1 MTILS
6 GTARASA
13 GIIALIALLGL
24 AMQLRASLVLLG
36 SPAAA
41 LWAMFRY
48 FTIIA
53 NLLVALTFAG
63 VALGRPRTASP
74 VLLGGVVL
82 AILLVGIVY
91 GLLLRGLIELSGG
104 AKLADIILHNVTPV
118 LAPLFW
124 LIFAP
129 KGGLR
134 RRDPW
139 LWCFL
144 PIAYFAYALA
154 RGAAE
159 GVYAYPFMDAARIG
173 WLQTATNGLLIASGF
188 VVGGFAL
195 LWLDQR
201 LARPKKAH

>member
-1 MTILS
+1 MNLTS
-6 GTARASA
+6 GIARASA
-13 GIIALIALLGL
+13 AIIALIACFGL
-24 AMQLRASLVLLG
+24 AVQFRASLALLG

-41 LWAMFRY
+41 LWVMFRY

-53 NLLVALTFAG
+53 NLFVALTFAG
-63 VALGRPRTASP
+63 IALGRPRIASP
-74 VLLGGVVL
+74 ALLGGVTL

-104 AKLADIILHNVTPV
+104 AKLADLILHRITPV

-139 LWCFL
+139 LWSLL
-144 PIAYFAYALA
+144 PIAYFVYALA

-173 WLQTATNGLLIASGF
+173 WLQTATNGLLIALGF
-188 VVGGFAL
+188 VAGGFAL
-195 LWLDQR
+195 VWLDQR
-201 LARPKKAH
+201 LGRRTRDD